1 MMICGDRG
9 EECGWGW
16 GWGAGRV
23 LLVRGDVGGGG
34 GLALP

>member
-16 GWGAGRV
+16 WSVGGRV